1 MPYTELRRFPVI
13 LLVLVASF
21 AVAAFAD
28 DKTEDYRNDEIGFS
42 LDIPSSWF
50 VLDGGA
56 KDGVII
62 ASDPDFRDART
73 DTGAAIGI
81 ILVDESPE
89 ATDNAP
95 KVTDKSQKSLDLQ
108 KLWHE
113 TVDGMDED
121 VSGPNPIMFGELEG
135 LWGRFANTQEDFSAK
150 IYLSSGFG
158 KAYMVL
164 AVIHP
169 SSELEETHRPILD
182 KMVETLVFFP

>member
-1 MPYTELRRFPVI
+1 MQCTELRRFPVA
-13 LLVLVASF
+13 LLIPFLLL

-28 DKTEDYRNDEIGFS
+28 EETEGYRNDEIGFS
-42 LDIPSSWF
+42 LEMPINWF

-62 ASDPDFRDART
+62 ASNPDFRAART
-73 DTGAAIGI
+73 DTGAALGI
-81 ILVDESPE
+81 VLVD
-89 ATDNAP
+89 DAP
-95 KVTDKSQKSLDLQ
+95 KATDKSQMAMNLQ
-108 KLWHE
+108 KLWND
-113 TVDGMDED
+113 TVVGMDED

-135 LWGRFANTQEDFSAK
+135 LWGSFENTQEDFSAL

-169 SSELEETHRPILD
+169 SSELEETYSPILD

>member
-1 MPYTELRRFPVI
+1 MQNTELRRFPVVFVI
-13 LLVLVASF
+13 PLLLF
-21 AVAAFAD
+21 AVGAFAQHE
-28 DKTEDYRNDEIGFS
+28 TEGYRNDEIGFS
-42 LDIPSSWF
+42 LDMPSSWF

-62 ASDPDFRDART
+62 ASNPDFRDART

-81 ILVDESPE
+81 VLVDAQE
-89 ATDNAP
+89 ATE
-95 KVTDKSQKSLDLQ
+95 KTQKDLALQ
-108 KLWHE
+108 ELWNE
-113 TVDGMDED
+113 TVSEMDED
-121 VSGPNPIMFGELEG
+121 ISEPNPIMFGELEG
-135 LWGRFANTQEDFSAK
+135 LWGSFANTQEDFSAI

-169 SSELEETHRPILD
+169 SSELEETYRPILD

>member
-1 MPYTELRRFPVI
+1 MQNIELRRFPIALLI
-13 LLVLVASF
+13 LLLVFSS
-21 AVAAFAD
+21 AAFAD
-28 DKTEDYRNDEIGFS
+28 DETEGYRNDEIGFN
-42 LDIPSSWF
+42 LDIPSNWF
-50 VLDGGA
+50 VLDGGT

-62 ASDPDFRDART
+62 ASNPDFKDART

-81 ILVDESPE
+81 ILVNDLRETTNESQQSTGDPRKGI
-89 ATDNAP
+89 DP
-95 KVTDKSQKSLDLQ
+95 Q

-121 VSGPNPIMFGELEG
+121 VSGPEPIMFGKVEG
-135 LWGRFANTQEDFSAK
+135 LRGSFANAEDDFSAI
-150 IYLSSGFG
+150 IYLCSGFG

-169 SSELEETHRPILD
+169 SSELEERYRPILD